1 MHRLPVGITTALTAL
16 LFAVPAYSDTPLRLA
31 VDVPFEPFEYRL
43 PDGTLTGFEVELGE
57 EVCRRIER
65 ECEWVEQGWDG
76 IIPGLL
82 ARKYDAI
89 MSSMAITEAR
99 REQVLFSEPYYSNP
113 SVWVTLAGQEIDIDD
128 PEALQGLSV
137 GVQRGT
143 IRDEYITDTYGDIV
157 DVRRYATGED
167 LAVDVRA
174 GRIDAGFMYYPLAL
188 SSLEVNAEGSD
199 VVTSSSLIREPK
211 RYFGHGV
218 AAAFN
223 PRNEA
228 LAEQFNEALRE
239 IKQDGTYDELM
250 HKYVDYD
257 IKI

>member
-1 MHRLPVGITTALTAL
+1 M
-16 LFAVPAYSDTPLRLA
+16 FAVPAYSDDPLRFA
-31 VDVPFEPFEYRL
+31 VDVPFEPFQYRL
-43 PDGTLTGFEVELGE
+43 PDGTLAGFEVELAE

-76 IIPGLL
+76 IIPGLM

-89 MSSMAITEAR
+89 VSSMAITDER

-113 SVWVTLAGQEIDIDD
+113 SVWVTQTGNEIDIEDSV
-128 PEALQGLSV
+128 ALEGLSV

-143 IRDEYITDTYGDIV
+143 IRDAYITDTYGDLV
-157 DVRRYATGED
+157 EVRRYTTGED

-174 GRIDAGFMYYPLAL
+174 GRLDAAFMYYPLAL
-188 SSLEVNAEGSD
+188 SSLQVDADGSGI
-199 VVTSSSLIREPK
+199 VTSSSLIREPK
-211 RYFGHGV
+211 SYFGHGV

-228 LAEQFNEALRE
+228 LAEQFNEVLRE

-250 HKYVDYD
+250 NKYVDYD